1 MPVFKRNRGH
11 IFGVQFSAK
20 EQKAIDAEILR
31 QCAEFDRK
39 NANEIDAL
47 VLWLLHEKFGFGKK
61 RLRAFYDYFLTEID
75 ALAKW
80 YEMGDEDKAWLC
92 TYKLKQ
98 YERESDFSTSYRQGF
113 GKKSDGDCVRT
124 TYYRQRETAEIRY

>member
-31 QCAEFDRK
+31 QCAEFDKK
-39 NANEIDAL
+39 NEHELDAL
-47 VLWLLHEKFGFGKK
+47 ILWVLHEKFAFGKK
-61 RLRAFYDYFLTEID
+61 RLRRFYDSFAAELDE
-75 ALAKW
+75 LVKR
-80 YEMGDEDKAWLC
+80 YELGDEDRAWLY

-98 YERESDFSTSYRQGF
+98 CGIDIAAWNEED
-113 GKKSDGDCVRT
+113 KN
-124 TYYRQRETAEIRY
+124 EL

>member
-11 IFGVQFSAK
+11 IFGVQFSTK

-31 QCAEFDRK
+31 QCAEFDKK
-39 NANEIDAL
+39 NAN
-47 VLWLLHEKFGFGKK
+47 
-61 RLRAFYDYFLTEID
+61 EID

-98 YERESDFSTSYRQGF
+98 YGIDI
-113 GKKSDGDCVRT
+113 
-124 TYYRQRETAEIRY
+124 AEWNKEGEK

>member
-47 VLWLLHEKFGFGKK
+47 ILWVLHEKFGFGKR
-61 RLRAFYDYFLTEID
+61 RLRAFYDYFVTEID
-75 ALAKW
+75 ALAKY

-98 YERESDFSTSYRQGF
+98 YGIDIAAWNEED
-113 GKKSDGDCVRT
+113 KK
-124 TYYRQRETAEIRY
+124 

>member
-1 MPVFKRNRGH
+1 MPIFKKNKGH
-11 IFGVQFSAK
+11 IIGIQFSEK
-20 EQKAIDAEILR
+20 EQKAINTEILR

-75 ALAKW
+75 ILATR
-80 YEMGDEDKAWLC
+80 YDIGDEDKAWLC

-98 YERESDFSTSYRQGF
+98 YGIDITIWNKEDKE
-113 GKKSDGDCVRT
+113 
-124 TYYRQRETAEIRY
+124 

>member
-11 IFGVQFSAK
+11 IFGVQFSSK

-47 VLWLLHEKFGFGKK
+47 VLWVLHEKFGFGKK
-61 RLRAFYDYFLTEID
+61 RLRAFYDCFITEID
-75 ALAKW
+75 ALSKY
-80 YEMGDEDKAWLC
+80 YEMGDKDMAWLC
-92 TYKLKQ
+92 ARKLKE
-98 YERESDFSTSYRQGF
+98 YGIDIAEWNKED
-113 GKKSDGDCVRT
+113 KK
-124 TYYRQRETAEIRY
+124 

>member
-31 QCAEFDRK
+31 QCAEFD
-39 NANEIDAL
+39 
-47 VLWLLHEKFGFGKK
+47 EKFGFGKK
-61 RLRAFYDYFLTEID
+61 RLRAFYDSFSTELD
-75 ALAKW
+75 ALVKR

-92 TYKLKQ
+92 AYKLKQ
-98 YERESDFSTSYRQGF
+98 YGIDIAEWNEEVRE
-113 GKKSDGDCVRT
+113 
-124 TYYRQRETAEIRY
+124 